1 MGRTSRQSK
10 LSRFSKAF
18 WHFFSLSPVKPSF
31 PNFTSKFKNSRGS
44 AMVMAAIFMM
54 VAVTLITVG
63 MKIMSNSAKQSV
75 ESDLYIGEAQNV
87 ARAGIIDA
95 LGWFRRNSTTA
106 PVKAFSNN
114 PAPNTT
120 GTWAINPATGSAY
133 TYVDQPFYP
142 QSNVSNPAKNDT
154 LDPTIGIVN
163 EYSVDSS
170 DNSLDADV
178 VFMGRYEVRQQSNP
192 TPGPSTPDPRAVHD
206 ITGER
211 IPDQVNGN
219 GLVWAIN
226 STGYIYKR
234 QDKTFC
240 AAVPPAVPSP
250 GVYYFPGAWNVPY
263 STFPNKVVATA
274 KIASEIRKLSIN
286 LPLNPNNNATTM
298 YGGIYLDDNK
308 HITLPSNS
316 FGFLNGAV
324 STTTFASVGLSSA
337 TCPDV
342 AVNATTFTCQGP
354 ETCFSNGLGGG
365 QYLTSTSIFGMTL
378 NDIQNIADF
387 RGDPVNNPL
396 NITQN
401 WSLSYFQGSVT
412 YGGNSTVAPYIQLN
426 SDGIL
431 VVNGDLT
438 LLGAPSGST
447 SILASNFGGI
457 VFVTGNLTVQDGSEI
472 EGCVIMGQPYYHT
485 GVPGTVTING
495 SAGFLGNIIYNPGLV
510 NTATQLVATY
520 REDISARK
528 TLLAVPGLQ

>member
-178 VFMGRYEVRQQSNP
+178 MFMGRY
-192 TPGPSTPDPRAVHD
+192 
-206 ITGER
+206 
-211 IPDQVNGN
+211 
-219 GLVWAIN
+219 
-226 STGYIYKR
+226 
-234 QDKTFC
+234 
-240 AAVPPAVPSP
+240 
-250 GVYYFPGAWNVPY
+250 
-263 STFPNKVVATA
+263 
-274 KIASEIRKLSIN
+274 
-286 LPLNPNNNATTM
+286 
-298 YGGIYLDDNK
+298 
-308 HITLPSNS
+308 
-316 FGFLNGAV
+316 
-324 STTTFASVGLSSA
+324 
-337 TCPDV
+337 
-342 AVNATTFTCQGP
+342 
-354 ETCFSNGLGGG
+354 
-365 QYLTSTSIFGMTL
+365 
-378 NDIQNIADF
+378 
-387 RGDPVNNPL
+387 
-396 NITQN
+396 
-401 WSLSYFQGSVT
+401 
-412 YGGNSTVAPYIQLN
+412 
-426 SDGIL
+426 
-431 VVNGDLT
+431 
-438 LLGAPSGST
+438 
-447 SILASNFGGI
+447 
-457 VFVTGNLTVQDGSEI
+457 
-472 EGCVIMGQPYYHT
+472 
-485 GVPGTVTING
+485 
-495 SAGFLGNIIYNPGLV
+495 
-510 NTATQLVATY
+510 
-520 REDISARK
+520 
-528 TLLAVPGLQ
+528 